1 MKKELSPL
9 QTEVLRLAND
19 GWTLIARGNLVYA
32 NDERVATRATVDNL
46 THRGLLWR
54 FNSST
59 WVAMRTDRQRA
70 VEAKS
75 EGENSIT

>member
-32 NDERVATRATVDNL
+32 NDERVAI
-46 THRGLLWR
+46 W
-54 FNSST
+54 
-59 WVAMRTDRQRA
+59 QRD
-70 VEAKS
+70 VGGS
-75 EGENSIT
+75 EDG